1 MATATSYNVAGNRE
15 QILDVLT
22 ILEPEETPVV
32 SMAKKLPATATFV
45 EWQVDSLLAPAF
57 DGVNEG
63 EDVSSFSNKAIN
75 RTKLGNYV
83 QKFRREWMVK
93 LFRPLIQAI
102 G

>member
-32 SMAKKLPATATFV
+32 SMAKKLPASATFV
-45 EWQVDSLLAPAF
+45 EWQVDNLSAPAF
-57 DGVNEG
+57 GGVGEG
-63 EDVSSFSNKAIN
+63 EDVTSFSNKVIN
-75 RTKLGNYV
+75 RVKLGNYV
-83 QKFRREWMVK
+83 QKFRREWMVIWP
-93 LFRPLIQAI
+93 RIQAI

>member
-45 EWQVDSLLAPAF
+45 EWQVDNLSAPAF
-57 DGVNEG
+57 GGVSEG
-63 EDVSSFSNKAIN
+63 EDVSSFE
-75 RTKLGNYV
+75 T
-83 QKFRREWMVK
+83 
-93 LFRPLIQAI
+93 RPLIGRNWATTCKSSVVS
-102 G
+102 GWCPTYKSW